1 MMDIRLAKFFR
12 IISIVMMQSVCEN
25 EIVYV
30 FVEVEMQNLIKIVMM
45 LSVLE
50 IIETA
55 IQDLISI
62 LLLSPAFEIK
72 TAEILLQLCRCNQC
86 LKLKWLIYF

>member
-45 LSVLE
+45 LSVFE

-55 IQDLISI
+55 TGSDFNFAVVTSLW
-62 LLLSPAFEIK
+62 
-72 TAEILLQLCRCNQC
+72 N
-86 LKLKWLIYF
+86 